1 MAFYANISPAWGD
14 LLAAIVSQAA
24 EDYTQALR
32 NDQKMIHNGYH
43 HAPPEVIKK
52 EIKDFIKK
60 SPYAS
65 GFVDF
70 KDFDC
75 ACKKRAMYYNWR
87 ETHNCAYCHITSCPL
102 FTIQNQDF
110 THGINFECVKGVN
123 DGKTNTGTCKID
135 K

>member
-1 MAFYANISPAWGD
+1 MGFYGDILPAWGD
-14 LLAAIVSQAA
+14 LLTAIISQAV

-43 HAPPEVIKK
+43 HATPEVIKQ
-52 EIKDFIKK
+52 EIKDFIEK

-65 GFVDF
+65 GFVNF

-87 ETHNCAYCHITSCPL
+87 ETHNCAYCTIQSCPL

-110 THGINFECVKGVN
+110 THDLNFECVKGVDN
-123 DGKTNTGTCKID
+123 GKTDTGTC
-135 K
+135 